1 MYLEPSRRVDDLG
14 RIVIPR
20 KIRESLEIKAGDLI
34 DIRCINGEIILKKI
48 IDEEGVVVL
57 EKWKHFLRY

>member
-34 DIRCINGEIILKKI
+34 DIRCINGEIILKK
-48 IDEEGVVVL
+48 L
-57 EKWKHFLRY
+57 

>member
-20 KIRESLEIKAGDLI
+20 KIRESLKIKAGDLI

-48 IDEEGVVVL
+48 EFDKDIEG
-57 EKWKHFLRY
+57 EIKWKNMKY